1 VKDFD
6 YAPTN
11 SPHFTGNPKSVT
23 PSTGDDDTSI
33 ATTAFVKA
41 QNYITSAA
49 LSPYLTSATAAS
61 TYFTIASAAG
71 KANLSGATFTND
83 ILVSSSPDTTT
94 IGAGILGM
102 SSTANSY
109 VLTIS
114 TGGGVPT
121 IFFRGPT
128 GDSQQ
133 TVAYPGPSGFL
144 LKADNLSGLAN
155 TSTARTNLGLG
166 TMATATA
173 SDYSTT
179 TVANGLYYP
188 LSSNPAGYLTSAPVT
203 SVAGRT
209 GAITLAVADVSG
221 AAAIDSQAFTGT
233 PSLPTGTTAVTQT
246 AGNNTTAL
254 ATTAFVTAAVPAF
267 AATTNVIF
275 DPSSTT
281 LALNPSLIPQF
292 LANSNYRNLCN
303 LTVTSIS
310 GSAATTQFGSA
321 RELYTSSTTAS
332 GRATFMNT
340 FYSAAFMSM
349 SSKSNSNIIDWS
361 KKIWVFGTAILGRS
375 SYLGNANTV
384 TRVNLGGRSAN
395 ATGNL
400 TQKGIGFF
408 KVGGTGTFINLTV
421 HNGTTLTSVA
431 SSVTLASDATVHYI
445 IYSDGAGNVQ
455 LYLDGTLAASTTAGP
470 TGSGT
475 SGHNIYEEQIES
487 ATSSGSFS
495 SMHIAG
501 AGIYMSR

>member
-1 VKDFD
+1 MTIGPVLGASTITVGNTTAASSLNLGTGGTISGATK
-6 YAPTN
+6 AINIGTN
-11 SPHFTGNPKSVT
+11 GVSGSTTNITIGAGGATSLTVINGSAQAST
-23 PSTGDDDTSI
+23 PAADNNSASI
-33 ATTAFVKA
+33 ATTAFVA
-41 QNYITSAA
+41 GQAG
-49 LSPYLTSATAAS
+49 SATPLVNGTAAVGTS
-61 TYFTIASAAG
+61 LRYARQDHVHPT
-71 KANLSGATFTND
+71 
-83 ILVSSSPDTTT
+83 DTTR
-94 IGAGILGM
+94 A
-102 SSTANSY
+102 
-109 VLTIS
+109 
-114 TGGGVPT
+114 
-121 IFFRGPT
+121 
-128 GDSQQ
+128 
-133 TVAYPGPSGFL
+133 
-144 LKADNLSGLAN
+144 
-155 TSTARTNLGLG
+155 
-166 TMATATA
+166 
-173 SDYSTT
+173 
-179 TVANGLYYP
+179 
-188 LSSNPAGYLTSAPVT
+188 
-203 SVAGRT
+203 
-209 GAITLAVADVSG
+209 AV
-221 AAAIDSQAFTGT
+221 DSQAFTGT
-233 PSLPTGTTAVTQT
+233 PSLPTGTIGVTQT

-281 LALNPSLIPQF
+281 LALNPSLVPQF
-292 LANSNYRNLCN
+292 LANSNYRNFSS

-310 GSAATTQFGSA
+310 GSAVTTQFGSA
-321 RELYTSSTTAS
+321 RELYTSSTSVA
-332 GRATFMNT
+332 GRATFMNA
-340 FYSAAFMSM
+340 FYFSAFMSM

-375 SYLGNANTV
+375 TYLGNANTV

-455 LYLDGTLAASTTAGP
+455 LYLDGVLAASTTAGP

-487 ATSSGSFS
+487 ATSSGSLS